1 MQKKVEFV
9 AKTQEEAMDI
19 AVEKLH
25 ISADKI
31 FVNVLGE
38 LPEGLNC
45 EALEDVNITL
55 EGKKYLEDILKAMN
69 IGYQIEARSINNE
82 EQIHYLVDTY
92 ENSLLIGVK
101 GKTLEALQTL
111 VRNLISSYTKEKV
124 VTTLDIG
131 GYKSNRAHQL
141 EILATKTAKE
151 VAKTK
156 VAVKLQPMS
165 AFERRVIHEKLSD
178 WRDVYTESEG
188 EGENRAITI
197 KPRLKEENNN
207 Q

>member
-1 MQKKVEFV
+1 MNV
-9 AKTQEEAMDI
+9 

-31 FVNVLGE
+31 FINVLGE

-45 EALEDVNITL
+45 EALVDVNLTL
-55 EGKKYLEDILKAMN
+55 EGKKYLEDILKAMG

-188 EGENRAITI
+188 EGENRAIII